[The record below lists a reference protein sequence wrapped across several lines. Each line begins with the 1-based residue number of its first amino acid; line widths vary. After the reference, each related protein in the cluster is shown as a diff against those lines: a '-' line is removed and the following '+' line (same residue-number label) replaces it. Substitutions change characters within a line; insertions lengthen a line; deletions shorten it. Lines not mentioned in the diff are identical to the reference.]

1 MASFS
6 EPSTRAAQPAG
17 GLADDERGPTTAD
30 SPRRASGFLWIAYL
44 IWAGGL
50 TCFFYLVPSLSSQTW
65 MVLGLSAVVAT
76 VIGVRRNR
84 PRQPL
89 AWYLLAAAELTF
101 IAGDTSYNIL
111 SEVMGQDNP
120 FPSVADLFYLL
131 TYLFVAAG
139 LFMIIRA
146 RSSSRDIPSLTDA
159 VIITTGLGLLS
170 WVYLIVPNFKVDGLD
185 ALQRV
190 TSVAYPLGDV
200 LVLAMLARLIAGGGL
215 RIRSMRFLVIGAL
228 GIMVA
233 DALYGLIQLNGEWKV
248 GGPVDFGWALFY
260 IAWGAA
266 ALHPSM
272 RELTKVAPLPSV
284 AVSRLRIV
292 LLASASLIAPGV
304 LFLQAQRGKEIPATT
319 VAVFSAVLFILV
331 LARMAGILGAHQQS
345 VRRERSLRTS
355 SQALV
360 AAQGLPDIYKVALD
374 GAASLIGAGT
384 LKAASVYLAD
394 SDEIHC
400 MANSTTSRKLPDEAA
415 LWDAARGGGHLSESG
430 AVSVNPLRYDLQD
443 RGMLVVEGRTALSV
457 EQHYALATLASQ
469 VALAV
474 VSATLAEELRD
485 RQSQEQFRGMIQNA
499 SDIIV
504 VVDEIGLIS
513 YATPSLQRGLGHR
526 ASDLLGTPL
535 LDLLHPEEL
544 AMAETLISG
553 LAGRLSQSQ
562 VVSDWRL
569 RHEDGRYLFF
579 EVLAS
584 NLLDNSSVSGVV
596 LTMRDVSERR
606 ALEQQLMHQA
616 FHDELTGL
624 PNRALFQDRVEH
636 ALARA
641 ARGGGTVA
649 MAMMDLDDFK
659 IVNDTRGHGAG
670 DTLLSE
676 VARRLQDTLRSS
688 TTIARLGGDEFAIL
702 IEDITD
708 GSQLDGLTDRIIR
721 PFRLPFV
728 VDGEELVASA
738 SIGVVLSGGPEP
750 TLNLSELFQCADLAL
765 YAAKERGKGRVE
777 LYRDDLHTRM
787 MSRATLRTELDA
799 GMKEEQFELYFQPVV
814 VIDTGEIQ
822 GSEVLIRWNHPT
834 RGLVMPGDFIAH
846 AEETGQIV
854 ELGRWV
860 LDHACAQWRQW
871 ADQGHSS
878 HNLAVNVSVRQLK
891 ETGFVDE
898 VRSIL
903 TRHAMNPAALVIEL
917 TESIFALDASKMKEQ
932 LVALRDMGVRIAI
945 DDFGTGYSSL
955 SYLQQFQI
963 DEVKVDKVFVD
974 GLGSGN
980 PDDGALA
987 NAIVSMAHSLR
998 LEVVAEGIEEAA
1010 QRDELWSMG
1019 CGLGQGYLY
1028 SRPVP
1033 ASDMLSL
1040 LNDGRPMGRHAP
1052 GSDGKITRLRSH
1064 APGGRPTPAAAE
1076 ADPSTGPGEA
1086 NAAPQHSASQ
1096 DSASR
1101 DPASRDPASRKQRRA
1116 RQRHKKSV
1124 ARKTAPEKLVA
1135 QQSAPR
1141 KSASS

>member
-1 MASFS
+1 VASFS
-6 EPSTRAAQPAG
+6 EPSPRATQPASG
-17 GLADDERGPTTAD
+17 PADDERGPIPSGTTG
-30 SPRRASGFLWIAYL
+30 SPRRAPGFLWIAYL

-50 TCFFYLVPSLSSQTW
+50 TCFFYLVPALSSQTW

-76 VIGVRRNR
+76 VVGVRLNR
-84 PRQPL
+84 PRQPW
-89 AWYLLAAAELTF
+89 AWYLLGGAVLCL
-101 IAGDTSYNIL
+101 IAGDTTYNVL
-111 SEVMGQDNP
+111 TEVLHQDNP
-120 FPSVADLFYLL
+120 FPSVADGIYLL
-131 TYLFVAAG
+131 TYPLFAG
-139 LFMIIRA
+139 GIFLILRA
-146 RSSSRDIPSLTDA
+146 RSFSRDIPSLLDA

-170 WVYLIVPNFKVDGLD
+170 WVYLIVPNFQADGLN

-190 TSVAYPLGDV
+190 TSVAYPVGDV
-200 LVLAMLARLIAGGGL
+200 LVLAMLARLVAGGGL
-215 RIRSMRFLVIGAL
+215 RIRSMRLLVAGAL
-228 GIMVA
+228 GLIVA
-233 DALYGLIQLNGEWKV
+233 DGLYGLIQLNGEWKV

-272 RELTKVAPLPSV
+272 RELTKVSPLPSV

-304 LFLQAQRGKEIPATT
+304 LFLQAQLGKEIPATT

-345 VRRERSLRTS
+345 VRRERSLRTLS
-355 SQALV
+355 EALV

-374 GAASLIGAGT
+374 GVESLIGEGG
-384 LKAASVYLAD
+384 LKAASVYRAD
-394 SDEIHC
+394 ADEIHC
-400 MANSTTSRKLPDEAA
+400 MANSTTSRKLPDEGA
-415 LWDAARGGGHLSESG
+415 LWEAARRGGHLSESG

-443 RGMLVVEGRTALSV
+443 RGMLVVEGSSALSI
-457 EQHYALATLASQ
+457 EQHHALATLASQ

-504 VVDEIGLIS
+504 VVDEVGLIT
-513 YATPSLQRGLGHR
+513 YGTPSLERGLGHPV
-526 ASDLLGTPL
+526 SDLLGTPL
-535 LDLLHPEEL
+535 IDLLHPDEL

-553 LAGRLSQSQ
+553 LAGRPSQSQ

-584 NLLDNSSVSGVV
+584 NLLDNSSVSGVL

-641 ARGGGTVA
+641 ARRGGTVA
-649 MAMMDLDDFK
+649 MALMDLDDFK
-659 IVNDTRGHGAG
+659 IVNDTLGHGAG
-670 DTLLSE
+670 DALLGE
-676 VARRLQDTLRSS
+676 VAQRLQDTLRSS

-708 GSQLDGLTDRIIR
+708 SSQVAGLTDRILR
-721 PFRLPFV
+721 PFRTPFV
-728 VDGEELVASA
+728 VEGEELVVSA
-738 SIGVVLSGGPEP
+738 SIGLVLSGGPEP
-750 TLNLSELFQCADLAL
+750 TLNLSELLQCADLAL

-860 LDHACAQWRQW
+860 LDHACAQWREW
-871 ADQGHSS
+871 ADQGYASHS
-878 HNLAVNVSVRQLK
+878 LAVNVSVRQLQ
-891 ETGFVDE
+891 EAGFVDE
-898 VRSIL
+898 VRAVL
-903 TRHAMNPAALVIEL
+903 TRHTMSPTALVIEL
-917 TESIFALDASKMKEQ
+917 TESIFALDAAKMKEQ

-963 DEVKVDKVFVD
+963 DEVKVDKAFVD

-987 NAIVSMAHSLR
+987 NAIVSMSHSLR

-1033 ASDMLSL
+1033 ADDLLSL
-1040 LNDGRPMGRHAP
+1040 LNDGRPLGKQAP
-1052 GSDGKITRLRSH
+1052 GSGGKITRLRTP
-1064 APGGRPTPAAAE
+1064 APGGHSTPADADSDTSPKPGAAK
-1076 ADPSTGPGEA
+1076 
-1086 NAAPQHSASQ
+1086 SAHQ
-1096 DSASR
+1096 
-1101 DPASRDPASRKQRRA
+1101 K
-1116 RQRHKKSV
+1116 
-1124 ARKTAPEKLVA
+1124 
-1135 QQSAPR
+1135 SAPR
-1141 KSASS
+1141 KSAPRKSAARKSVAQKSAARESAPEESVPQESVPRKSASS